1 MRIFIPEPVFVVNL
15 VVIPDPGAVIPDPA
29 LFRPSIPD
37 TIYLVTTL
45 LYSSEHFTAILLQ

>member
-15 VVIPDPGAVIPDPA
+15 VVIPDPEAVIPDPA